1 MITGQVKAEG
11 RPISGAVIRV
21 AGSTIVAVSDEEG
34 YYRMGPLHDLETTL
48 ECTLMG
54 FKPQRRTIQA
64 PHGESL
70 EVNWDLVRDY
80 LLVDQVVVT
89 GDLSLI
95 HISEPTRRPG

>member
-54 FKPQRRTIQA
+54 FNTSGA
-64 PHGESL
+64 PSKHP
-70 EVNWDLVRDY
+70 
-80 LLVDQVVVT
+80 T
-89 GDLSLI
+89 G
-95 HISEPTRRPG
+95 RA